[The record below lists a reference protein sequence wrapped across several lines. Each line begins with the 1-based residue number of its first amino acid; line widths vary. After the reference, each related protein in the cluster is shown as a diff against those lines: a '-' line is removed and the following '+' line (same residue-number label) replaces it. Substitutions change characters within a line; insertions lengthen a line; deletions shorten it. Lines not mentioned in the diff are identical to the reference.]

1 MLSLMILAM
10 VAPLNPTLAR
20 SSFSQYRALNLVARE
35 LITEICIRYRTPGT
49 KTGPPRCSG
58 QTSRRIALTRRLAMW
73 TSLFAVTALIA
84 VALSMAA
91 IVVDSANGGK
101 FRL

>member
-1 MLSLMILAM
+1 MIFHDFVIVELFSRAENYLCW
-10 VAPLNPTLAR
+10 VETEGTDLAR
-20 SSFSQYRALNLVARE
+20 TSSYAQDVPAGAL
-35 LITEICIRYRTPGT
+35 
-49 KTGPPRCSG
+49 PRNEEG
-58 QTSRRIALTRRLAMW
+58 LAMW
-73 TSLFAVTALIA
+73 ATLFAVTTVIA

>member
-1 MLSLMILAM
+1 
-10 VAPLNPTLAR
+10 
-20 SSFSQYRALNLVARE
+20 
-35 LITEICIRYRTPGT
+35 
-49 KTGPPRCSG
+49 
-58 QTSRRIALTRRLAMW
+58 MW